1 MRAADDEP
9 STLGE
14 VIDRS
19 EIENVS
25 DDFRVPS
32 ERVAEWKELKAK
44 KRIRRTHKISGEEYF
59 YAEGNI
65 PFPDNLDQPSRTIL
79 TGEGGTSPSRFKH
92 IVEDPRGGYRRL
104 TPEDLEL
111 LNGFPAGWT
120 EVGDMKPGR
129 RAFLMGNALI
139 VGVIKLIGD
148 ELASRS
154 PVGPSSST

>member
-111 LNGFPAGWT
+111 LNLVVEVVT
-120 EVGDMKPGR
+120 EDLEFVPVLCELQ
-129 RAFLMGNALI
+129 ANQNLALI
-139 VGVIKLIGD
+139 MPPKF
-148 ELASRS
+148 
-154 PVGPSSST
+154 STCFSLE